1 MPGAEEGF
9 GVTES
14 STEDRRVLRSRQALV
29 DAFRAL
35 VVETPY
41 DDITVGDVI
50 EKAGVGRSTFYEHY
64 QNKDDL
70 LRASVGGAIESLANM
85 TTKAHDPERLA
96 FWIGNLWDTR
106 KLGRVLLSGQ
116 AGVYLIRAL
125 AAEIETRIADAP
137 RHATMI
143 KPPPAKLVALQMAE
157 AELGLIHHWLQG
169 VAAMSTEAMC
179 DLLHRSACALAKAA
193 YHPD

>member
-1 MPGAEEGF
+1 M
-9 GVTES
+9 TDH

-41 DDITVGDVI
+41 DDITVGEVI

-70 LRASVGGAIESLANM
+70 LRASVGGAIEALANM
-85 TTKAHDPERLA
+85 TTSAHDAERLS

-116 AGVYLIRAL
+116 AGVYLVRTL
-125 AAEIETRIADAP
+125 AAEIEQRLASEA
-137 RHATMI
+137 RHASMI

-179 DLLHRSACALAKAA
+179 ELLHRTACALARAA
-193 YHPD
+193 YHPE

>member
-1 MPGAEEGF
+1 
-9 GVTES
+9 VTDS
-14 STEDRRVLRSRQALV
+14 SSEDRRVLRSRQALI
-29 DAFRAL
+29 DAFQAL
-35 VVETPY
+35 VVERPY
-41 DDITVGDVI
+41 DEIKVGDVI

-70 LRASVGGAIESLANM
+70 LRAAVGGAIESLANM
-85 TTKAHDPERLA
+85 TTSRHEPQRLS
-96 FWIGNLWDTR
+96 FWIGNLWDSR

-125 AAEIETRIADAP
+125 ASEIEPRITDAA
-137 RHATMI
+137 RNAGMI

-169 VAAMSTEAMC
+169 VAAMSTEAVC
-179 DLLHRSACALAKAA
+179 ELLHRTSCALLKAA
-193 YHPD
+193 YHPE